1 MAAQPK
7 LISRYADRLISEF
20 PESVILLITTS
31 VTEFLNL
38 SESKWSD
45 RLSPVIEVILANPEL
60 PLKGCVY
67 SNGGVHALNNLARTY
82 HARTGQALMI
92 EKLVVDSAPGSPQ
105 IGVSHRAMILSLHPP
120 SYAYHLLSTLLWIYL
135 GLYWVYMT
143 IFNVENPIQRVRDR
157 LNDTRLFKA
166 EGERVYI
173 YSRAD
178 QLVPWKWVETS
189 AENAT
194 GKGWRVR
201 LEEFKGSKHVAHA
214 VVDKE
219 RYWKIVSDTL
229 Q

>member
-7 LISRYADRLISEF
+7 LISRYADRLISEL

-31 VTEFLNL
+31 VNEFLNL

-45 RLSPVIEVILANPEL
+45 GLSPVVEVILAHPEV
-60 PLKGCVY
+60 PLRGCVY

-82 HARTGQALMI
+82 HARTSHALMI
-92 EKLVVDSAPGSPQ
+92 GKLVVDSAPGSPQ

-120 SYAYHLLSTLLWIYL
+120 PYAYHLLSTILWIYL

-157 LNDTRLFKA
+157 LNDIRLFKA

-178 QLVPWKWVETS
+178 QLVPWEWVETS
-189 AENAT
+189 AENA
-194 GKGWRVR
+194 KGEGWKVR